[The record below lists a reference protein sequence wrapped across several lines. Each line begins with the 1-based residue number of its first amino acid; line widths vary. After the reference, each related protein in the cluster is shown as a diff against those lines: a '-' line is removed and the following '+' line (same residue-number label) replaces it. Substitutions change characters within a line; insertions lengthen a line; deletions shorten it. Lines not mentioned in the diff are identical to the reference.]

1 MKRKIILLA
10 ISLLLSS
17 SFFVSCDKSEDDIIT
32 DTNDNNIDEF
42 VGVYDYTAV
51 YDSISMGDGEWYSI
65 GFYEEMTGDTYEPDN
80 GYLTITEENGRYH
93 LVCTLVYSDTGE
105 EVTYFDTWATDNNG
119 NLTIES
125 TSTTFETGVV
135 FDFFFRNFVNNPPQI
150 HFKSV
155 INIDYLS
162 QGFAYLLDYTCT
174 KRQ

>member
-1 MKRKIILLA
+1 MKRRIILLA
-10 ISLLLSS
+10 ISLLLSG
-17 SFFVSCDKSEDDIIT
+17 SFFVSCDKSEDEIIT
-32 DTNDNNIDEF
+32 DTNDNNIDKF

-105 EVTYFDTWATDNNG
+105 EVTYFDTWATNNNG
-119 NLTIES
+119 ILSIES

-135 FDFFFRNFVNNPPQI
+135 FDFSFSNFVNNMPQI
-150 HFKSV
+150 KFKSV
-155 INIDYLS
+155 INIDFIS
-162 QGFAYLLDYTCT
+162 QGFAYLLNYSCT
-174 KRQ
+174 KR